1 MPLAMDRTTRNGTSS
16 ATMLSSSA
24 DSMVHRVPAVGVVDR
39 VQYLVRQTRGKRV
52 VHLAF
57 VDAGRMEKKLE
68 QGQWLHEAL
77 ADSARELIGVD
88 VDEDGVRLARKL
100 GFEAHVGDCQSVE
113 SIGAL
118 DLAPADVVIAGEL
131 IEHLDCP
138 GAFLEAVKPLLLP
151 GGTLVLTTP
160 NASGLTN
167 FVAAL
172 LRREVVN
179 PDHVSWYSWRTLL
192 TLLER
197 HRWAVRDF
205 LYYWG
210 PPIGSRDQPTTT
222 QLRTRT
228 FNAFRAGTRPLLTL
242 WPSLAEGIVVRCTT
256 ARSAGDEA

>member
-1 MPLAMDRTTRNGTSS
+1 MPIAMDEGAPNGTSS
-16 ATMLSSSA
+16 ATILGSSA

-39 VQYLVRQTRGKRV
+39 VDYLVRQSRGKRV

-57 VDAGRMEKKLE
+57 VDAGRMERKLE

-77 ADSARELIGVD
+77 ADSARELIGID

-118 DLAPADVVIAGEL
+118 DLAPADMVLAGEL

-138 GAFLEAVKPLLLP
+138 GVFLEAVKPLLVP

-167 FVAAL
+167 FAAAL

-197 HRWAVRDF
+197 HRWTVRDF
-205 LYYWG
+205 LYYRG
-210 PPIGSRDQPTTT
+210 ASIASRDQPTTAR
-222 QLRTRT
+222 LRTQA
-228 FNAFRAGTRPLLTL
+228 FNAFRAGARPLLAL
-242 WPSLAEGIVVRCTT
+242 WPSLAEGMVVRCTT
-256 ARSAGDEA
+256 AKSAGDED